1 MVPAPAGCAVPPTDA
16 AGTPRPPPVW
26 CTPPGTAAP
35 RPQKR
40 SGSKRIPPLPILCSG
55 SAKGERAAE
64 KPAGFPAGSSSC
76 NNYKKRFANVRTRCP
91 LPRPLRVRPQEAP
104 SLFFREAA
112 RQIVTELSSPLRF
125 FSTSSKGGIFTKA
138 VYQKVFDFWRKIITK
153 A

>member
-1 MVPAPAGCAVPPTDA
+1 VPPTDA

-26 CTPPGTAAP
+26 CTSPGTAAP

-91 LPRPLRVRPQEAP
+91 LPRPLRVRPQAAP
-104 SLFFREAA
+104 SLCTQRFC
-112 RQIVTELSSPLRF
+112 TSTLSSPVFPCSHALVSFHRPDI
-125 FSTSSKGGIFTKA
+125 FSGKQHDKSS
-138 VYQKVFDFWRKIITK
+138 QNCHLH
-153 A
+153 